1 MSSKYETTT
10 KETEDGLLLEYK
22 LIDNIEEYVDVDIY
36 VTLPSWE
43 QYLVRV
49 YKEVGEDDIPE
60 PYYRYA
66 KGPSFDFGDDVRPP
80 KRVKDAVSSV
90 LSDIH
95 DLLRCEEA
103 RRASK

>member
-10 KETEDGLLLEYK
+10 KDIDGMTLEYN

-49 YKEVGEDDIPE
+49 YKETGQDGFAE

-66 KGPSFDFGDDVRPP
+66 KGPSFDFGDDDVRPP

-90 LSDIH
+90 LPDIH
-95 DLLRCEEA
+95 DLILCEETK
-103 RRASK
+103 RTGK